1 MSRFNQNQSQQQG
14 PYGGNNYQN
23 QNQGQ
28 GWRNNQNQHNQNN
41 QGYGWRNNQN
51 NTQSNRTSET
61 HSEKKLDL
69 EQALAQMLTS
79 HSAFMNET
87 KANMQQQAT
96 QLNNQAAQLRSLE
109 AQMGQMAKLLT
120 ERQPG
125 SLPSNL
131 EVNPRRDGNEHVKA
145 VTLRS
150 GKDLETKEKP
160 STTKEV
166 EAENVIQHSQ
176 SDDTNKEQPQEK
188 QSSETS
194 IEAKASIPVPY
205 PQRLKKHKLDKQF
218 TKFMDVFKKL
228 HINIPFADALEQMPS
243 YVKFMKDILS
253 QKRRL
258 ADFETVNL
266 TEECSAILQRKLPHK
281 LKDPGSFT
289 IPCTIR
295 NAIFERAL
303 CDLGASINLMPLSIF
318 KRLGFGEARPT
329 TVTLQLADRS
339 LKHPRGIIEDVLV
352 KVDKFIF
359 PADFIVLDMEEDK
372 EIPIILGRPFLATG
386 RAMID
391 VQRGELKLRVQ
402 EEEVKFNVFE
412 AVRHPAESDT
422 CFMADIVETIVS
434 SQSGFTDPLET
445 SLVESE
451 SENLS
456 DEAKEYVKWMD
467 SFGHNKRK
475 YFESLGEGAKPP
487 VPSIE
492 QPPKMEQK
500 PLPSHLKYAYL
511 GEESTL
517 PVIISSS
524 LTAMEEEKLLR
535 VLRDHKQALGWSL
548 ADLKGIHPSMCMH
561 RILLE
566 DGHKPSVEAQR
577 RLNPTMKEVVRK
589 EVLKWLD
596 TRVIY
601 PISDSA
607 WVSPVQVVPKKG
619 GTTVIKTE
627 NNILLPSRTVT
638 GWRICIDYRK
648 LNKATRKDHFP
659 LPFLDQM
666 LDRLA
671 GYEYYCFLD
680 GYSGYNQI
688 AIAPEDQEK
697 TTFTCPYGTFAFRR
711 MPFGLCNAPGTFQ
724 RCMMAI
730 FSDMVEKTIEIFMDD
745 FSVMGNSF
753 DNCLENLRAVLAR
766 CEETNLVLN

>member
-1 MSRFNQNQSQQQG
+1 MIDASAGGALMKKTTDQAYEILEDAAINTNQWPKERATPVNTVGGTDNAVLNNLVNHVAQLTKQLNRQQGTTNAIQTNLWELCEFCGGQHNSAECQSVNTTVEQAQYVSRFNQNQSQQQG
-14 PYGGNNYQN
+14 PYGGNSYQN

-28 GWRNNQNQHNQNN
+28 GWRNNQNQNSQNN

-51 NTQSNRTSET
+51 NISSNQANET
-61 HSEKKLDL
+61 PSEKKLDF

-87 KANMQQQAT
+87 KVNMQQQAT

-109 AQMGQMAKLLT
+109 AQMGQMANLLT

-125 SLPSNL
+125 SLPSNS

-145 VTLRS
+145 ITLRS
-150 GKDLETKEKP
+150 GKELESQLQPPVVEQLETEEITQPERK
-160 STTKEV
+160 
-166 EAENVIQHSQ
+166 
-176 SDDTNKEQPQEK
+176 DDADKEQPQEK

-194 IEAKASIPVPY
+194 VETKASIPVPY

-253 QKRRL
+253 QNRRL

-266 TEECSAILQRKLPHK
+266 TEECSAILQRKLPRK

-289 IPCTIR
+289 IPCTIG

-318 KRLGFGEARPT
+318 KRLRLGEARPT

-339 LKHPRGIIEDVLV
+339 LKHPRGIIEDFLV

-372 EIPIILGRPFLATG
+372 EISIILGRPFLATG

-412 AVRHPAESDT
+412 AVRHPAENDT
-422 CFMADIVETIVS
+422 CFMADIVKAIVS
-434 SQSGFTDPLET
+434 SQSGLTDPLET
-445 SLVESE
+445 SLVENA

-456 DEAKEYVKWMD
+456 DEAEEYVKWMD
-467 SFGHNKRK
+467 SFEHNRRK

-487 VPSIE
+487 IPSIE

-511 GEESTL
+511 GVESTL

-548 ADLKGIHPSMCMH
+548 ADLKGIRPSMCMH

-566 DGHKPSVEAQR
+566 DDHKPSVEAQR

-589 EVLKWLD
+589 
-596 TRVIY
+596 
-601 PISDSA
+601 
-607 WVSPVQVVPKKG
+607 
-619 GTTVIKTE
+619 
-627 NNILLPSRTVT
+627 
-638 GWRICIDYRK
+638 
-648 LNKATRKDHFP
+648 
-659 LPFLDQM
+659 
-666 LDRLA
+666 
-671 GYEYYCFLD
+671 
-680 GYSGYNQI
+680 
-688 AIAPEDQEK
+688 
-697 TTFTCPYGTFAFRR
+697 
-711 MPFGLCNAPGTFQ
+711 
-724 RCMMAI
+724 
-730 FSDMVEKTIEIFMDD
+730 
-745 FSVMGNSF
+745 
-753 DNCLENLRAVLAR
+753 
-766 CEETNLVLN
+766 

>member
-14 PYGGNNYQN
+14 PYGGNSYQN

-28 GWRNNQNQHNQNN
+28 GWRNNQNQNNQNN

-96 QLNNQAAQLRSLE
+96 QLNNQAAQLRNLE
-109 AQMGQMAKLLT
+109 AQMGQMANLLT
-120 ERQPG
+120 ERQLG
-125 SLPSNL
+125 SLPSNS

-160 STTKEV
+160 STTEEV

-266 TEECSAILQRKLPHK
+266 TEECSAILQRKLPQK

-289 IPCTIR
+289 IPCTIGS
-295 NAIFERAL
+295 AIFERAL

-318 KRLGFGEARPT
+318 KRLELGEARPT

-422 CFMADIVETIVS
+422 CFMADIVEAIVS
-434 SQSGFTDPLET
+434 SQSGLTDPLET
-445 SLVESE
+445 SLVENE

-456 DEAKEYVKWMD
+456 DEAEEYVKWMD
-467 SFGHNKRK
+467 SFGHNRRK
-475 YFESLGEGAKPP
+475 YFESPGEGAKPP

-524 LTAMEEEKLLR
+524 LTAMEEETLLR
-535 VLRDHKQALGWSL
+535 VLRDYKQALGWSL
-548 ADLKGIHPSMCMH
+548 ADLKGIRPSMCMH

-577 RLNPTMKEVVRK
+577 RLNPIMKEVVRK

-596 TRVIY
+596 TGVIY

-666 LDRLA
+666 LD
-671 GYEYYCFLD
+671 
-680 GYSGYNQI
+680 
-688 AIAPEDQEK
+688 
-697 TTFTCPYGTFAFRR
+697 
-711 MPFGLCNAPGTFQ
+711 
-724 RCMMAI
+724 
-730 FSDMVEKTIEIFMDD
+730 
-745 FSVMGNSF
+745 
-753 DNCLENLRAVLAR
+753 
-766 CEETNLVLN
+766 